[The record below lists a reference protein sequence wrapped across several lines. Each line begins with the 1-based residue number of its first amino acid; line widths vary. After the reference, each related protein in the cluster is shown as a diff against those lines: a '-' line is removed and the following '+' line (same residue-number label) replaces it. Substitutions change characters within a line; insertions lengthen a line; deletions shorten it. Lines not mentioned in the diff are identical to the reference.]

1 MDPFVA
7 HPRARFWR
15 EREREE
21 RIGFALM
28 DRGMCFISCNL
39 AELHR
44 DVGARSVAIWRIRFQ
59 DLEDL
64 VPGVGFRCRIP
75 VQWVNRCCG
84 FWSFGGKRS
93 FRVEEEVRGWM
104 VSRSRRSRGREMKK
118 KRVFFRVMGA

>member
-1 MDPFVA
+1 MKGWMGPFMA

-28 DRGMCFISCNL
+28 GRCMCFISCKL
-39 AELHR
+39 AEFHS
-44 DVGARSVAIWRIRFQ
+44 DVGARSVAIWRIRCQ

-64 VPGVGFRCRIP
+64 VPGFGFRCWIP

-93 FRVEEEVRGWM
+93 FRVEEEVRGM
-104 VSRSRRSRGREMKK
+104 DGEPKPEEQRQRDEEEARI
-118 KRVFFRVMGA
+118 F